1 MHQSY
6 INAVELARKRA
17 AFTEGGGGSRAELCS
32 AQAPCGRGCRRQP
45 RAAPDLLSSLQPL
58 NKFAHLL
65 RLGRAAMHM
74 HVVCFGVK
82 AAVLSFEHG
91 RDRRGQIPAY
101 SGGKSLLYRVYVRSD
116 EYAYDA
122 DWPSASCSFS
132 VVTYIK
138 FSPSVGVTFFD
149 ERHLIDEDIPCI
161 RLRQYVL

>member
-17 AFTEGGGGSRAELCS
+17 AFTERGGGSRAELCS

-91 RDRRGQIPAY
+91 RDRRGQIPAH

-116 EYAYDA
+116 EYAYGA
-122 DWPSASCSFS
+122 DGHKRKLLLLGCDVYQVFA
-132 VVTYIK
+132 I
-138 FSPSVGVTFFD
+138 GRRNFF
-149 ERHLIDEDIPCI
+149 
-161 RLRQYVL
+161 